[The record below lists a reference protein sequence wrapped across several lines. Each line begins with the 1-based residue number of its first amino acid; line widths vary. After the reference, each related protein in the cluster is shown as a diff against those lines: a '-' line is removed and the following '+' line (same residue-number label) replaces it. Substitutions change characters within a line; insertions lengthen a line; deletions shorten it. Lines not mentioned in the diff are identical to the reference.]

1 MVKFNLIVE
10 VFEIDEVVEVELV
23 ELGLDREEFE
33 FLVLEVVVVEKF
45 DEVELIGILFEVV
58 KVGIGEFDI
67 VMLGGVEFDKGEI
80 DVVKFEE
87 IEIGGVEFDV
97 VEGSVVVEFEIGKL
111 IVVLYVVV
119 GFFVDVKGDDFYKL
133 R

>member
-45 DEVELIGILFEVV
+45 DEVELIGILCEVV
-58 KVGIGEFDI
+58 KVGIVEYDI

-87 IEIGGVEFDV
+87 IEIGGVEFYV